1 MKNSRIA
8 LCAALGIVLLG
19 SSTVA
24 FGEDASSKTP
34 NESTALFTFFTDT
47 TTTQVVNDGPMRV
60 IDRTGT
66 LTIYQDSAP
75 NGSFANRNTFRDGK
89 PLLVADLH

>member
-24 FGEDASSKTP
+24 FGEDASSKMA
-34 NESTALFTFFTDT
+34 ER
-47 TTTQVVNDGPMRV
+47 VDGAV
-60 IDRTGT
+60 H
-66 LTIYQDSAP
+66 
-75 NGSFANRNTFRDGK
+75 
-89 PLLVADLH
+89 LLH